1 MGWSFLEKITDPV
14 CGKRINPVK
23 AGIAAIHEGNAFY
36 FCSRQCWAS
45 FQDAPGQ
52 YTGEMPSAPKNW
64 WRRYLQRVEKATV
77 GKPPCCH

>member
-1 MGWSFLEKITDPV
+1 MGWSLLEKTIDPV

-23 AGIAAIHEGNAFY
+23 AGIAAVHEGHSFY

-45 FQDAPGQ
+45 FQDSPKQ
-52 YTGEMPSAPKNW
+52 YTATLPSEPRGW
-64 WRRYLQRVEKATV
+64 WRRYLQRVEKATG

>member
-1 MGWSFLEKITDPV
+1 MGWTLLEKTIDPV

-23 AGIAAIHEGNAFY
+23 AGIAAIHKGHSFY

-45 FQDAPGQ
+45 FQDAPSQ
-52 YTGEMPSAPKNW
+52 YTAVSPSASKGW
-64 WRRYLQRVEKATV
+64 WRRYLQRVEKATG